1 MNFFRRDFLKT
12 MLFPLCGFFIPKKL
26 LADDRNIQLV
36 ANVQVNYDHG
46 ECLRFFTEKFKLN
59 MEEYNNFIINNKD
72 IEFLFKKALQ
82 DKDSKNISRIDIKF
96 QNYHVYFLKAKDNLY
111 YKNDM
116 WIEFDDRGWNR
127 NLNSNFETV

>member
-12 MLFPLCGFFIPKKL
+12 MLFSLCGFFIPKKF
-26 LADDRNIQLV
+26 LAEYRYIQFV
-36 ANVQVNYDHG
+36 SNVQVNYSHG

-59 MEEYNNFIINNKD
+59 MKEYNNLVLNNKD
-72 IEFLFKKALQ
+72 VEFLFKKALQ
-82 DKDSKNISRIDIKF
+82 GKDSKNISRIDIKF
-96 QNYHVYFLKAKDNLY
+96 QNCHIYFIKAKDNLY
-111 YKNDM
+111 CRNDM